1 MALHSQQQIQL
12 TFWEAG
18 ERAGVKNSC
27 RVHLNIALTY
37 KVCYIQDLAVWP
49 QKGPPRTCCIAQVL
63 YKIVFD
69 VLYGKRIWK
78 RMDVC
83 KCKCESLC
91 CTAIITKLKIN
102 YTSIKLSEMKK
113 IKMTQANW
121 KSVFQNQCKKV
132 DPSKTNRS
140 KYKQWDSSQAKSFCT
155 TK

>member
-69 VLYGKRIWK
+69 GLYGKRIWK

-83 KCKCESLC
+83 TCITESLC
-91 CTAIITKLKIN
+91 CTTEIIGNIVNQL
-102 YTSIKLSEMKK
+102 YVKK
-113 IKMTQANW
+113 
-121 KSVFQNQCKKV
+121 
-132 DPSKTNRS
+132 P
-140 KYKQWDSSQAKSFCT
+140 
-155 TK
+155 